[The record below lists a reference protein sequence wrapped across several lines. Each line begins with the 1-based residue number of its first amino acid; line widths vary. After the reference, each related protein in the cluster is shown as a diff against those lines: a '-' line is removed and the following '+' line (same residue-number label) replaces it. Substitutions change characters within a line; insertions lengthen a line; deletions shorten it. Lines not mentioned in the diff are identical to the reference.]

1 MPHTRSQSKLL
12 SQILYTEDSITA
24 AFDQAIA
31 NIDSSSTSQPES
43 NPNSSSAN
51 SVASIASPP
60 NPTLLNLERC
70 KRNQDRAEPPPT
82 PKRVRFEPPLV
93 SPVNRLRA
101 TDLVEAYKTPEESLR
116 FTRAEDYPDLPKF
129 TDLLHLRPGLTSGL
143 EQGYSRNP
151 SCGPSGY
158 RLTLASE
165 LIAEIEDINISR
177 CGLLEEIGRLEQV
190 KRRKLLSL
198 EEILETQR
206 EELKISTIAEF
217 GSHLQQ
223 NTLDTRQPTTTFD
236 KFGNEIQAHDLVEV
250 DNPFTC
256 SVEDGKIVQVLPNN
270 VALIRLSNSNNIIG
284 LFGHQIKSL
293 E

>member
-1 MPHTRSQSKLL
+1 MPQTRSQSKLL
-12 SQILYTEDSITA
+12 SQILYNEDSITA

-31 NIDSSSTSQPES
+31 NIDSSSTYQPES
-43 NPNSSSAN
+43 NPDSSSAN
-51 SVASIASPP
+51 SVASIESPP
-60 NPTLLNLERC
+60 NPTVLNLERY
-70 KRNQDRAEPPPT
+70 KRTQDRVEPPPT

-93 SPVNRLRA
+93 SPVNRHRA
-101 TDLVEAYKTPEESLR
+101 TDLVQAYKTPEES
-116 FTRAEDYPDLPKF
+116 TRLTREEEYPILPKF
-129 TDLLHLRPGLTSGL
+129 ADLLHLRPGLSSGL
-143 EQGYSRNP
+143 EQGYSRNL

-165 LIAEIEDINISR
+165 LIAEIEDIDISR
-177 CGLLEEIGRLEQV
+177 CGLLEEIGRLEQA

-198 EEILETQR
+198 EEILATQR

-217 GSHLQQ
+217 GSQLQQ
-223 NTLDTRQPTTTFD
+223 STPDTRQPTTTFD
-236 KFGNEIQAHDLVEV
+236 KFGIEIQAHDLVEV